1 MVLAADFGLGEV
13 LWTMFVLFM
22 WIIWFWL
29 LISVFSD
36 LFRDHETSGGAKAL
50 WCIFVIIA
58 PFLGVF
64 IYLLVRGGGMA
75 QRSMKQQAAAQAQFE
90 TYVRETASTSSG
102 AAGEIAHAKQLLDDG
117 TLSQAEFDALK
128 AKALS

>member
-1 MVLAADFGLGEV
+1 MVLGYDYPLGGV
-13 LWTMFVLFM
+13 FMTMFVLFM

-29 LISVFSD
+29 LISVFGD
-36 LFRDHETSGGAKAL
+36 LFRDKDTSGGMKAV

-75 QRSMKQQAAAQAQFE
+75 ERSMAQQQAAQAQFDS
-90 TYVRETASTSSG
+90 YVRETAASSG
-102 AAGEIAHAKQLLDDG
+102 SAGEIAHAKKLLDEG
-117 TLSQAEFDALK
+117 TLTQAEFDALK

>member
-1 MVLAADFGLGEV
+1 MLAYDYPLAGA

-36 LFRDHETSGGAKAL
+36 LFRDKETSGAKKAL
-50 WCIFVIIA
+50 WAIFVIVL
-58 PFLGVF
+58 PYLGVF
-64 IYLLVRGGGMA
+64 VYLLARGSGMA
-75 QRSMKQQAAAQAQFE
+75 ERSIAQQQAAQAQFDS
-90 TYVRETASTSSG
+90 YVRETAGSG
-102 AAGEIAHAKQLLDDG
+102 GSAAEIAHAKQLLDDG
-117 TLSQAEFDALK
+117 AINQEEFDALK

>member
-36 LFRDHETSGGAKAL
+36 LFRDHETSGGAKAA

-75 QRSMKQQAAAQAQFE
+75 ERSLKQQQAAQAQFDS
-90 TYVRETASTSSG
+90 YVRQTAGSGG
-102 AAGEIAHAKQLLDDG
+102 AAGEIAHAKELLDAG
-117 TLSQAEFDALK
+117 TITQEEYEALK

>member
-1 MVLAADFGLGEV
+1 MVLGYDYPLGGV
-13 LWTMFVLFM
+13 FWTMFVLFM

-36 LFRDHETSGGAKAL
+36 LFRDKETSGGMKAV
-50 WCIFVIIA
+50 WTIFVIIL

-64 IYLLVRGGGMA
+64 VYLLARGGGMA
-75 QRSMKQQAAAQAQFE
+75 ERSLAQQQAAQAQFDS
-90 TYVRETASTSSG
+90 YVRQTAGGGGS
-102 AAGEIAHAKQLLDDG
+102 AAEIANAKELLDAG
-117 TLSQAEFDALK
+117 TITQQEYDALK

>member
-1 MVLAADFGLGEV
+1 MVLGYDYPLGGV
-13 LWTMFVLFM
+13 FMTMFVLFM

-29 LISVFSD
+29 LISVFGD
-36 LFRDHETSGGAKAL
+36 LFRDKETSGGMKAV

-64 IYLLVRGGGMA
+64 VYLLARGGGMA
-75 QRSMKQQAAAQAQFE
+75 ERSMAQQQAAQAQFDS
-90 TYVRETASTSSG
+90 YVRETAASSG
-102 AAGEIAHAKQLLDDG
+102 SAGEIAHAKKLLDEG
-117 TLSQAEFDALK
+117 TLTQAEFDALK

>member
-29 LISVFSD
+29 LISVFGD
-36 LFRDHETSGGAKAL
+36 LFRDKETSGGMKAV

-75 QRSMKQQAAAQAQFE
+75 ERSLKQQQAAQAQFDS
-90 TYVRETASTSSG
+90 YVRQTAGSG
-102 AAGEIAHAKQLLDDG
+102 GSAAEIAHAKELLDAG
-117 TLSQAEFDALK
+117 TIDQAEYDALK

>member
-1 MVLAADFGLGEV
+1 
-13 LWTMFVLFM
+13 MFVLFM

-29 LISVFSD
+29 LISVFGD
-36 LFRDHETSGGAKAL
+36 LFRDRETSGGMKAV
-50 WCIFVIIA
+50 WAIFLIIA
-58 PFLGVF
+58 PYLGVF

-75 QRSMKQQAAAQAQFE
+75 ERSMAQQQAAQAQFE
-90 TYVRETASTSSG
+90 SYVRETAGGGGGG
-102 AAGEIAHAKQLLDDG
+102 AAAEIAHAKKLLDDG

>member
-1 MVLAADFGLGEV
+1 MLAYDYPLAGA

-29 LISVFSD
+29 LITVFAD
-36 LFRDHETSGGAKAL
+36 LFRDHETSGVAKAL
-50 WCIFVIIA
+50 WCIFVIFL

-64 IYLLVRGGGMA
+64 VYLIARGGGMA
-75 QRSMKQQAAAQAQFE
+75 ERSMKQQQAAKAEFDA
-90 TYVRETASTSSG
+90 YVRETAGGSATEIKHAKELLDSG
-102 AAGEIAHAKQLLDDG
+102 AI
-117 TLSQAEFDALK
+117 SQEEFEAIK

>member
-36 LFRDHETSGGAKAL
+36 LFRDHETSGGAKAA

-75 QRSMKQQAAAQAQFE
+75 ERSLKQQQAAQAQFDS
-90 TYVRETASTSSG
+90 YVRQTAGSGG
-102 AAGEIAHAKQLLDDG
+102 AAGEIAHAKELLDAG
-117 TLSQAEFDALK
+117 TITQEEYEALT

>member
-1 MVLAADFGLGEV
+1 MLAADYALGEV

-29 LISVFSD
+29 LITVFSD

-50 WCIFVIIA
+50 WSIFVIFL
-58 PFLGVF
+58 PYLGVF

-75 QRSMKQQAAAQAQFE
+75 ERAAKQQVAAKAEFDA
-90 TYVRETASTSSG
+90 YVRETAGSGGGGAAAEISHAKALLDSG
-102 AAGEIAHAKQLLDDG
+102 AI
-117 TLSQAEFDALK
+117 TQAEFDALK